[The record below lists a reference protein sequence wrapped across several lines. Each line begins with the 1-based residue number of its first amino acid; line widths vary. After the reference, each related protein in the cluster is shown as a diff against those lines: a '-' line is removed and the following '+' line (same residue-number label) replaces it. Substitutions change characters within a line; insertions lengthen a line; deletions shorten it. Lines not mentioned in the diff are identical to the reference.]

1 MPSYKH
7 CNLSALLQ
15 TYPFQALT
23 APLFSTIGR
32 KIMNQIALLTPVL
45 VLVLWTFTIFLIMAY
60 GRLKYTQN
68 PQKDAAHIKDLR
80 GLLPAWVERTS
91 DNYNHL
97 FEQPVAFYALAI
109 CIAIINNFDALMIQL
124 AWAYVILRIVHSLW
138 QLTFNIVVVR
148 FVMFA
153 TGWVIIAYMAY
164 SQIFA

>member
-1 MPSYKH
+1 
-7 CNLSALLQ
+7 
-15 TYPFQALT
+15 
-23 APLFSTIGR
+23 
-32 KIMNQIALLTPVL
+32 MNQTALLTPVL

-60 GRLKYTQN
+60 GRFKYTKT
-68 PQKDAAHIKDLR
+68 PQTDAAHTKDLR
-80 GLLPAWVERTS
+80 GLMPAWVERTS

-97 FEQPVAFYALAI
+97 FEQPVAFYALTI

-148 FVMFA
+148 FGIFV
-153 TGWVIIAYMAY
+153 TGWLIIAYMAY

>member
-1 MPSYKH
+1 
-7 CNLSALLQ
+7 
-15 TYPFQALT
+15 
-23 APLFSTIGR
+23 
-32 KIMNQIALLTPVL
+32 MNQTALLTPVL

-60 GRLKYTQN
+60 GRLKYTKN
-68 PQKDAAHIKDLR
+68 PQKDAAHTKDLR
-80 GLLPAWVERTS
+80 GLMPAWVERTS

-97 FEQPVAFYALAI
+97 FEQPVAFYTLTI

-148 FVMFA
+148 FGIFV
-153 TGWVIIAYMAY
+153 TGWLIIAYMAY